1 MRTLS
6 LLFVFLVGLASLT
19 GFGRAA
25 DRVDDL
31 KARVE
36 KANGDERIKICTQ
49 IAELQLA
56 NADKL
61 YTAGN
66 AAYARSSVEEVAT
79 YLEKARDSAIETGRR
94 LKETEIAARKAAR
107 RLEDVKRTLAF
118 EDQPPVDQSIKRLE
132 SVRTS
137 LLERMFRKDK
147 KK

>member
-36 KANGDERIKICTQ
+36 KSNGDERIKICTQ

-66 AAYARSSVEEVAT
+66 AADARSSVEEVAT
-79 YLEKARDSAIETGRR
+79 YRGHG
-94 LKETEIAARKAAR
+94 
-107 RLEDVKRTLAF
+107 LAF
-118 EDQPPVDQSIKRLE
+118 
-132 SVRTS
+132 
-137 LLERMFRKDK
+137 
-147 KK
+147 